1 MALLFSFFLTM
12 DVAHGS
18 VLFFFLTMDV
28 AHGSVVS
35 GSVVS
40 GFQPDE
46 YNHPHQAESLQHRR

>member
-18 VLFFFLTMDV
+18 VVFFFFITMDV
-28 AHGSVVS
+28 AH